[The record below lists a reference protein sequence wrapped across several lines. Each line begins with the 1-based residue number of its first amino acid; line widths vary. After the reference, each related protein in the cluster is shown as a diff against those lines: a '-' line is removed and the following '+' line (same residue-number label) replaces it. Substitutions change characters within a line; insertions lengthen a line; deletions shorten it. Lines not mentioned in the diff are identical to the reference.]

1 MRERRAV
8 AVIAAATL
16 AAALALTGCGAL
28 TTGGSGSSSGSG
40 GSGGSGAAPGGTA
53 SPASNLP
60 YNISALLAPTSAKFL
75 GVETNG
81 APDSLAPV
89 RAFAAS
95 TGKKP
100 NLIGQYVSWDSSFDA
115 HAATA
120 AWSYGALY
128 YMAWEPYDT
137 TAAAIAAGQSDAYIT
152 RFAQAVRTLNVPIAI
167 SFGHEMNGNW
177 YPWGVTQTSA
187 ADFVAAWRHIH
198 KLFTAAGASNVI
210 WVWNPNVITALPQV
224 QLQPYYPGD
233 AYVDW
238 VGITGYF
245 SSTGPHSFTG
255 LYKPT
260 ISEIRRFTT
269 KPFIIAETAVQ
280 TGPADT
286 VALHSLV
293 RSVAHRSSVLGFMWF
308 DYDKAGV
315 DWRVE
320 SRPVIQVAI
329 SKDIAR
335 LRLMNPK

>member
-1 MRERRAV
+1 VRGRRAV
-8 AVIAAATL
+8 AGIAG
-16 AAALALTGCGAL
+16 AALALAGCGAL

-40 GSGGSGAAPGGTA
+40 RPGGGAAPGGTA
-53 SPASNLP
+53 SPASNQP
-60 YNISALLAPTSAKFL
+60 YNISALLAPTPAKFL

-95 TGKKP
+95 TGRKP
-100 NLIGQYVSWDSSFDA
+100 NLIGQYVAWDTSFDA
-115 HAATA
+115 HAAAA

-137 TAAAIAAGQSDAYIT
+137 TPAAIASGQSDAYIT
-152 RFAQAVRTLNVPIAI
+152 QFAQDVRALNVPIAI

-187 ADFVAAWRHIH
+187 AAFVAAWRHIH
-198 KLFTAAGASNVI
+198 NLFAAAGASNVI

-245 SSTGPHSFTG
+245 SSTGPRSFTG

-260 ISEIRRFTT
+260 MSEIRRFTA

-293 RSVAHRSSVLGFMWF
+293 RSVAHRSSVLGFIWF

>member
-1 MRERRAV
+1 MGRRAL
-8 AVIAAATL
+8 AVLTGAAL
-16 AAALALTGCGAL
+16 VAALAGCGAS
-28 TTGGSGSSSGSG
+28 TFGGSGSSG
-40 GSGGSGAAPGGTA
+40 GPGAAGAAAAGTA
-53 SPASNLP
+53 SPPADLA
-60 YNISALLAPTSAKFL
+60 YNISTLLAPTSGKFL
-75 GVETNG
+75 GVEANG
-81 APDSLAPV
+81 APNSLAPV
-89 RAFAAS
+89 RSFAAS
-95 TGKKP
+95 IGRKP

-115 HAATA
+115 HAAAA

-137 TAAAIAAGQSDAYIT
+137 TAAAIANGRSDAYIT
-152 RFAQAVRTLNVPIAI
+152 QFARAVRALNVPIAL

-177 YPWGVTQTSA
+177 YPWASNQTSA

-198 KLFTAAGASNVI
+198 NLFIAAGATNVI
-210 WVWNPNVITALPQV
+210 WVWNPNVISALPQV

-245 SSTGPHSFTG
+245 STTGPHSFTG

-260 ISEIRRFTT
+260 MAEIRRFTA
-269 KPFIIAETAVQ
+269 KPFIIAETAVE

-286 VALHSLV
+286 AALGSLI
-293 RSVAHRSSVLGFMWF
+293 RSVAHRSNVLGFVWF

-320 SRPVIQVAI
+320 SRPIMQAAI